1 MARYRQGPIDWFVI
15 ALSPALVIGLIT
27 TFLFFVTG
35 FLYGEDGK
43 DTPWNYY
50 LFWYIFGMVLT
61 ARISLTQ
68 EIANR
73 ASLYSLVL
81 SIAVWFFLSG
91 LVQVPGLMQIEAS
104 QEKVTRAAGM
114 VVAGVLVALGWF
126 LSWKITIDV
135 TDIEENSRIKS
146 GGHLDP
152 NSEGP
157 PPEAPYERQD
167 DSAQK
172 MRRLTRKTQTVS
184 PPVVLAKGEK
194 PSRAPGSTV
203 ILFVL
208 LCLPL
213 FALGQFLLPGGDS
226 GRRLYGLFLAGCF
239 FGCALGLLMTT
250 HFLALR
256 LYLGRRGITMPIGM
270 ALTWL
275 TLGGC
280 FIVGVVI
287 AAMVLPNPD
296 SMALYQKAFPSKE
309 GYQAGTKNAMK
320 QGAQGKGD
328 EKVANKQEVDQ
339 KEGKK
344 TVEGKKGGGKDK
356 GDNQGGD
363 KKGKDK
369 ADDNKNQADKKDKDN
384 NPGNKDKNEAKE
396 DKGQGGDKKK
406 GEPKGD
412 GKAKNQNPPN
422 EASNPQ
428 QPVGP
433 WVKILAIVIGIPLAI
448 FLMYSFF
455 KAMRLQQGGWLDW
468 LNGLFGWLKPKPRP
482 KSENNTLEGNSP
494 SGARSNRFI
503 ALENPFET
511 GEAIHMKDTDLV
523 AVTAEAVI
531 AFAGDQGPS
540 PMEGETFHEIVKRL
554 TKGQSMSADLLE
566 LVPYHQAQQYYHL
579 PGKSDS
585 CRNICAKVW
594 KALKQGH
601 QPA

>member
-35 FLYGEDGK
+35 VLYGEDGK

-68 EIANR
+68 EIASR

-81 SIAVWFFLSG
+81 TLAVWVFLSG

-104 QEKVTRAAGM
+104 QEKVNRAAAM

-126 LSWKITIDV
+126 LSWKITKDV
-135 TDIEENSRIKS
+135 TDIEENTRIKS
-146 GGHLDP
+146 GGHMDP
-152 NSEGP
+152 TP
-157 PPEAPYERQD
+157 PGASMEAPLERQD

-172 MRRLTRKTQTVS
+172 MRRINRKTKTIS
-184 PPVVLAKGEK
+184 PPSALATAEK
-194 PSRAPGSTV
+194 PTRSPGGTV

-226 GRRLYGLFLAGCF
+226 GRRLYGLVLAGGF

-250 HFLALR
+250 HFLGLR
-256 LYLGRRGITMPIGM
+256 LYLGRRGISMPIGM

-280 FIVGVVI
+280 FIAGVVLV
-287 AAMVLPNPD
+287 AMVLPNPD
-296 SMALYQKAFPSKE
+296 SMALYQKAFPSKD
-309 GYQAGTKNAMK
+309 GFQAGTKNALK
-320 QGAQGKGD
+320 QGAEGKGD

-344 TVEGKKGGGKDK
+344 TVEGKKGAGNKK
-356 GDNQGGD
+356 GDNQGGE

-369 ADDNKNQADKKDKDN
+369 ADENKNQGAKKDKEND
-384 NPGNKDKNEAKE
+384 PQTKDKNDRKE
-396 DKGQGGDKKK
+396 DQGNDGGKKK
-406 GEPKGD
+406 EEPKGE
-412 GKAKNQNPPN
+412 GKDKNQPPPAD
-422 EASNPQ
+422 ASQPQ

-448 FLMYSFF
+448 YLMFSFF

-468 LNGLFGWLKPKPRP
+468 LNGLFGWLKPKSQD
-482 KSENNTLEGNSP
+482 KG
-494 SGARSNRFI
+494 GAGSKNGDIGASKAISNRFI
-503 ALENPFET
+503 TMENPFET
-511 GEAIHMKDTDLV
+511 
-523 AVTAEAVI
+523 
-531 AFAGDQGPS
+531 
-540 PMEGETFHEIVKRL
+540 
-554 TKGQSMSADLLE
+554 
-566 LVPYHQAQQYYHL
+566 
-579 PGKSDS
+579 
-585 CRNICAKVW
+585 
-594 KALKQGH
+594 
-601 QPA
+601 